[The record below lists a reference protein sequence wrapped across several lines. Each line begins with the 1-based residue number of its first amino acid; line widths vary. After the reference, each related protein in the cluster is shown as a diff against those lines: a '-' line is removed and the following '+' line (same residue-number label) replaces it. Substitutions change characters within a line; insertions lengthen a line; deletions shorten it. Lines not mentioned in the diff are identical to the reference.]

1 MGASSSELS
10 LVYKKIL
17 KVVIDYCELVN
28 KEKKKSRFS
37 PKVKEQWRRKGVL
50 HTFVLIC
57 VSCSQEWPLIKWK
70 KSYMWQTV

>member
-37 PKVKEQWRRKGVL
+37 PKVKEQWRRKGVSIRL
-50 HTFVLIC
+50 
-57 VSCSQEWPLIKWK
+57 
-70 KSYMWQTV
+70 Y